1 MYFKVLLIMEK
12 YDEKNSIE
20 ALNDIKRIMEQS
32 TRFLS
37 LSGWSG
43 IWAGLVAVIGGAIGY
58 YQLSHFREQFGLSSH
73 AELETFIH
81 QLILLAFAI
90 LALALLGAYYFTVKK
105 IKRQGLSMWNKASK
119 NLLLNIAIPLV
130 AGAILILGFIIKGD
144 WEYIAP
150 ATLIFYG
157 LALINGSK
165 YTLNDIR
172 FLGFFELLLGCIC
185 IFVPYYGLF
194 FWIIGFG
201 VLHIVYGL
209 AMWRK
214 YDRVMN

>member
-1 MYFKVLLIMEK
+1 MEK

-43 IWAGLVAVIGGAIGY
+43 IWAGLVAVFGGAIGY
-58 YQLSHFREQFGLSSH
+58 FQLSNFREQFRLSGH
-73 AELETFIH
+73 ALENELETFIY
-81 QLILLAFAI
+81 QLVLLAFAI
-90 LALALLGAYYFTVKK
+90 LALALLGAYYFTMKK

-119 NLLLNIAIPLV
+119 NLLLNIAIPLI
-130 AGAILILGFIIKGD
+130 AGAILILSFIINED

-150 ATLIFYG
+150 ATLLFYG

-172 FLGFFELLLGCIC
+172 FLGFFELFLGCIC

-194 FWIIGFG
+194 FWIVGFG
-201 VLHIVYGL
+201 FLHIVYGL